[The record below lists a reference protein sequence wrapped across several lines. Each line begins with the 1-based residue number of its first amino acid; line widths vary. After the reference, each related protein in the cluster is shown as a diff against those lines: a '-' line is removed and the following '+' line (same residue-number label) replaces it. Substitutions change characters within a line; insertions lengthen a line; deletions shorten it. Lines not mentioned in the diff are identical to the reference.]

1 MHKRDET
8 YWSRMSTEDDNSP
21 LWENQETWDGGWWN
35 TKHRE
40 LHVFRD
46 ITGMRGEMPD
56 YLIDEIERAESQPM
70 VEDLDI

>member
-1 MHKRDET
+1 MLFR
-8 YWSRMSTEDDNSP
+8 S
-21 LWENQETWDGGWWN
+21 
-35 TKHRE
+35 KHRE

>member
-1 MHKRDET
+1 M
-8 YWSRMSTEDDNSP
+8 SRTGPGCPPRTTTPP
-21 LWENQETWDGGWWN
+21 LWENQETWEGEWWN

-46 ITGMRGEMPD
+46 VTGMRGEMPD

>member
-1 MHKRDET
+1 M
-8 YWSRMSTEDDNSP
+8 M
-21 LWENQETWDGGWWN
+21 LWENQETWEGEWWN